1 VLVLDGSCLVE
12 HRQEARSFEL
22 RFQRT
27 DLGAVEMASNPKLT
41 GSSTHPKVAS
51 PLQWSSFVK
60 IAGAVGASLLF
71 SGLSGCQRPSHQPVT
86 VTVLDPEWSQPDELP
101 ASERESQEF
110 TRETGILVKHLPVP
124 ETSLSQLGLWRKLL
138 QEGGPTPDVLAI
150 DVIWPG
156 ILSEYLMDLK
166 PYAAT
171 ELSSG
176 DPELVASYTVGGKV
190 VALPYHPQ
198 IGVLAYRVDLLREYG
213 YERPPKTWDELE
225 KMAARIQAG
234 ERAKGKKDF
243 WGYLW
248 QGGPAEG
255 LACNALEWQMAEG
268 GGRVIENDK
277 TISVNNPAAI
287 RSWQRAA
294 HWIGWISPTSIVAY
308 RELDSMN
315 VWNSGGAAFRRSWQS
330 DFRLSHWQNSSLGAV
345 TGYTSLPGGP
355 GGRASTLGGTGLG
368 VSRSSAHPLEAI
380 TFIRSLVRRDIQ
392 SRQQRA
398 NSQPPAQP
406 QLYDLPLELQPYALP
421 AGSGQQ
427 RGGLVARPSIVSG
440 QAYEQVTK
448 AFVMEVHSVL
458 TREKTAKDAAA
469 ALEKKLM
476 EITGFKTGP
485 PPTAGSI
492 AH

>member
-1 VLVLDGSCLVE
+1 MAAKSNIT
-12 HRQEARSFEL
+12 RPWYRAAPTPPFRNR
-22 RFQRT
+22 RFI
-27 DLGAVEMASNPKLT
+27 
-41 GSSTHPKVAS
+41 
-51 PLQWSSFVK
+51 K
-60 IAGAVGASLLF
+60 IAALMSASLFLC
-71 SGLSGCQRPSHQPVT
+71 GIGGCRRSPVQPVT

-101 ASERESQEF
+101 AAQQESDAF

-138 QEGGPTPDVLAI
+138 KEGGPTPDVLAI
-150 DVIWPG
+150 DVVWPG
-156 ILSEYLMDLK
+156 ILDEYLIDLK
-166 PYAAT
+166 PYAAE
-171 ELSSG
+171 ELSSE
-176 DPELVASYTVGGKV
+176 DPELVASYTAGGKV

-213 YERPPKTWDELE
+213 YQHPPTTWDELE

-248 QGGPAEG
+248 QGAAAEG
-255 LACNALEWQMAEG
+255 LTCNALEWQVAEG

-287 RSWQRAA
+287 RAWQRAA
-294 HWIGWISPTSIVAY
+294 HWIGWITPPGVVAY

-345 TGYTSLPGGP
+345 TGYTSVPGGP

-380 TFIRSLVRRDIQ
+380 AYIRALVRRDIQ
-392 SRQQRA
+392 SRQERA
-398 NSQPPAQP
+398 HSEPPAQP
-406 QLYDLPLELQPYALP
+406 ELYDLPLDLQPYALP
-421 AGSGQQ
+421 AASGQT
-427 RGGLVARPSIVSG
+427 RGGLVARPSVVSG
-440 QAYEQVTK
+440 QAYEEVTK
-448 AFVMEVHSVL
+448 AFMTAVHSVL
-458 TREKTAKDAAA
+458 SAEKKAPEAAA
-469 ALEKKLM
+469 VLEKRLV
-476 EITGFKTGP
+476 EITGFKTGAP
-485 PPTAGSI
+485 STGGAGGKY
-492 AH
+492 AP